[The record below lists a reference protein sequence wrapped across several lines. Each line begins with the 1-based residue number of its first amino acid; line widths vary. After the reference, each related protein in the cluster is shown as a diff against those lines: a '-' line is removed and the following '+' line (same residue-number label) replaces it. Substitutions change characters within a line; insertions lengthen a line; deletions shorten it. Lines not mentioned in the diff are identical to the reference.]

1 MDDGDAS
8 TRLSHLLEVAAASS
22 NAASQRERAAFST
35 GLANGGDDSAD
46 SSDGGSAHSRELNR
60 PPVMLMPKRSYSSS
74 EEEEE
79 EEEIYEDEDG
89 GSYESHPSVDEAEY
103 DDGQQSDA
111 KRGSDVP
118 VEIFASADEDGVDDG
133 EVGERDVQYTE
144 GDGAIARERGGNAF
158 DTLAGVM
165 DYNSV
170 ASSGAAPAPRVGYT
184 GLAVADIIYVPVNSQ
199 SQAATHPF
207 TSAPTEFA
215 LADQATVASKG
226 SPSGKS
232 DTPRNKTSTS
242 PPSSSKQ
249 KAKRKAKASGAL
261 PSVPVDEMEHSIAS
275 LKKVAEDVSVVC
287 MHVWCICLVV
297 ASSRCR

>member
-8 TRLSHLLEVAAASS
+8 TRLSHLLEAAAASS
-22 NAASQRERAAFST
+22 DAASQRERAALST

-60 PPVMLMPKRSYSSS
+60 PPVLLMPKRSYSSS

-79 EEEIYEDEDG
+79 EEVYEDEDG
-89 GSYESHPSVDEAEY
+89 GSYESHHSVDEAEY
-103 DDGQQSDA
+103 DDCQQSDA
-111 KRGSDVP
+111 RRGSDVP
-118 VEIFASADEDGVDDG
+118 MEIFASADEDGVDDG
-133 EVGERDVQYTE
+133 EVGERDAQYTE
-144 GDGAIARERGGNAF
+144 GDGAIARERGANAF

-165 DYNSV
+165 DCNSV
-170 ASSGAAPAPRVGYT
+170 ASSSAAPAPRAEYT
-184 GLAVADIIYVPVNSQ
+184 GLAVADLIYVPVESQ
-199 SQAATHPF
+199 SQAATHPY

-215 LADQATVASKG
+215 FADQATTASKG

-249 KAKRKAKASGAL
+249 KTKRKAKASGAL
-261 PSVPVDEMEHSIAS
+261 PSIPVDEMEHSIAS

-287 MHVWCICLVV
+287 MRVWCICPVV
-297 ASSRCR
+297 VFSRCR